1 LGEAGGRASSFLND
15 WRMQTGVSKTEI
27 NLWTAFMD
35 EAKTHRLYSAYAL
48 QAMSEGHPEA
58 AEAFMEAAGD
68 EIVHALLHLRALGA
82 VKSTVENLRQVVE
95 HEAVETQLT
104 YPRYIEEAKAEG
116 RADAVEGF
124 TLAMA
129 REREHVTLFK
139 SALARVEGGT
149 HRGADGA
156 PTMFGSG
163 ASGAVPSPSSQRSP
177 QAPRTAV
184 GIEKMTGPA
193 EVSEERARI
202 ASRTRIREFVFG
214 AQDGLLTTVS
224 VVSAFFGAKESNAT
238 ILLAGFATG
247 VAGMV
252 AMTAGQFLSS
262 KAEAEVQASEIEREL
277 REISENPAE
286 ELAEL
291 IEIYRLQGMS
301 REQARDA
308 ALTVAQDPKKM
319 LQVMARAELGLET
332 EPAGSPLKDAAVM
345 APSFMLG
352 AIVPILPYVFA
363 NHEPAFVS
371 SILLAC
377 LALFGIGVVKA
388 RVTAQN
394 PWRSGFEQFAIGA
407 GAGVIGYVVGTFV
420 PGLFGVKFVGG

>member
-1 LGEAGGRASSFLND
+1 
-15 WRMQTGVSKTEI
+15 MQTQISKTEV

-82 VKSTVENLRQVVE
+82 VKSTAENLRQVVE
-95 HEAVETQLT
+95 HEVAETQLT
-104 YPRYIEEAKAEG
+104 YPRYIEEAKADG

-124 TLAMA
+124 TVAME
-129 REREHVTLFK
+129 REREHVALFK
-139 SALARVEGGT
+139 NALARVEGGPR
-149 HRGADGA
+149 RGADGA
-156 PTMFGSG
+156 SSMF
-163 ASGAVPSPSSQRSP
+163 AAPAPSAAQPPAPSRAAHP
-177 QAPRTAV
+177 GTRTAV
-184 GIEKMTGPA
+184 GVEKMTGPA
-193 EVSEERARI
+193 EIGEERTRI

-262 KAEAEVQASEIEREL
+262 KAEAEVKASEIEREL
-277 REISENPAE
+277 REISEHPAE

-301 REQARDA
+301 GEQARDA
-308 ALTVAQDPKKM
+308 ALAVARDPKKM
-319 LQVMARAELGLET
+319 LHVMAQAELGLEM

-363 NHEPAFVS
+363 NHEPAFVA
-371 SILLAC
+371 SISLAC

-388 RVTAQN
+388 RVTGQN

-407 GAGVIGYVVGTFV
+407 GAGVIGYVVGTLV

>member
-1 LGEAGGRASSFLND
+1 LGEARGRAFPVLND
-15 WRMQTGVSKTEI
+15 WRMQTRVSKTEI

-95 HEAVETQLT
+95 HEVAETQLT

-116 RADAVEGF
+116 RTDAVEGF
-124 TLAMA
+124 TIAMA

-139 SALARVEGGT
+139 SALARVERSAD
-149 HRGADGA
+149 RGLGEV
-156 PTMFGSG
+156 PPMFGFG
-163 ASGAVPSPSSQRSP
+163 AAGGRSSPFAPSPGA
-177 QAPRTAV
+177 APRTAI
-184 GIEKMTGPA
+184 GIDKMTGPA
-193 EVSEERARI
+193 EVGEERARI

-277 REISENPAE
+277 REISEHPAE

-301 REQARDA
+301 REQAREA
-308 ALTVAQDPKKM
+308 ALAVAEDPKKM
-319 LQVMARAELGLET
+319 LQVMAQAELGLET
-332 EPAGSPLKDAAVM
+332 VPAGSPLKDAAVM

-363 NHEPAFVS
+363 NHEPAFVT

-377 LALFGIGVVKA
+377 LALFGIGVIKA
-388 RVTAQN
+388 RVTGQN
-394 PWRSGFEQFAIGA
+394 AWRSGFEQFAIGA
-407 GAGVIGYVVGTFV
+407 GAGVIGYVVGTLV

>member
-1 LGEAGGRASSFLND
+1 MR
-15 WRMQTGVSKTEI
+15 TGVSKTEI

-48 QAMSEGHPEA
+48 QAMSEGRPEV

-68 EIVHALLHLRALGA
+68 EIVHALMHLRALGA

-95 HEAVETQLT
+95 HEAVETQQT
-104 YPRYIEEAKAEG
+104 YPRYIEEARAEG

-124 TLAMA
+124 TLAME
-129 REREHVTLFK
+129 RERAHVKLFED
-139 SALARVEGGT
+139 ALRNLEST
-149 HRGADGA
+149 SLRADGA
-156 PTMFGSG
+156 RVDGTQSLLAPPMSSAPATPG
-163 ASGAVPSPSSQRSP
+163 AA
-177 QAPRTAV
+177 RTAIGV
-184 GIEKMTGPA
+184 EKVPGPG
-193 EVSEERARI
+193 ELGEERARI

-224 VVSAFFGAKESNAT
+224 VVSAFFGAKEPNTT

-262 KAEAEVQASEIEREL
+262 KAGAEVQAAAIAREM
-277 REISENPAE
+277 REIREHPAE

-291 IEIYRLQGMS
+291 IEIYRLQGMP
-301 REQARDA
+301 REQAREA
-308 ALTVAQDPKKM
+308 ALTVSRDPKKM
-319 LQVMARAELGLET
+319 LEVMARQELGIEI

-352 AIVPILPYVFA
+352 AIVPIIPYVFA
-363 NHEPAFVS
+363 NHQPAFVA

-388 RVTAQN
+388 RVTGQN
-394 PWRSGFEQFAIGA
+394 AWLSGLEQFVIGA
-407 GAGVIGYVVGTFV
+407 GAGIIGYVVGTLV
-420 PGLFGVKFVGG
+420 PSLLGVKFVGG

>member
-1 LGEAGGRASSFLND
+1 MRTD
-15 WRMQTGVSKTEI
+15 VSKTEI

-48 QAMSEGHPEA
+48 QAMSEGYPEA

-95 HEAVETQLT
+95 HEATETELT
-104 YPRYIEEAKAEG
+104 YPRYIEDAKAEG

-124 TLAMA
+124 TIAMA

-139 SALARVEGGT
+139 SALARVEGTASRIG
-149 HRGADGA
+149 GA
-156 PTMFGSG
+156 PTIFDHTLS
-163 ASGAVPSPSSQRSP
+163 ASARSPSSDRGSHAQS
-177 QAPRTAV
+177 RTAM
-184 GIEKMTGPA
+184 GIEKMAGPA
-193 EVSEERARI
+193 EVGEERARI

-291 IEIYRLQGMS
+291 MEIYRLQGMS
-301 REQARDA
+301 REQAREA
-308 ALTVAQDPKKM
+308 ALAVAKDPKKM
-319 LQVMARAELGLET
+319 LKVMAQAELGLET

-363 NHEPAFVS
+363 NHEPAFVA

-377 LALFGIGVVKA
+377 VALFGIGIIKA

-394 PWRSGFEQFAIGA
+394 PWRSGLEQFAIGA
-407 GAGVIGYVVGTFV
+407 GAGVIGYVVGTLV
-420 PGLFGVKFVGG
+420 PSLFGVKFVAG

>member
-1 LGEAGGRASSFLND
+1 
-15 WRMQTGVSKTEI
+15 MQTGLSKTEV

-82 VKSTVENLRQVVE
+82 VKSTVENLRQVVQ
-95 HEAVETQLT
+95 HEVAETELT
-104 YPRYIEEAKAEG
+104 YPRYIEEARAEG

-129 REREHVTLFK
+129 REREHVKLFED
-139 SALARVEGGT
+139 ALARVAGGA

-156 PTMFGSG
+156 PAFLGSATG
-163 ASGAVPSPSSQRSP
+163 PRPPRQGRDAP
-177 QAPRTAV
+177 PRTAI

-193 EVSEERARI
+193 EVHDERARI

-277 REISENPAE
+277 REISEHPAE
-286 ELAEL
+286 EVAEL
-291 IEIYRLQGMS
+291 IEIYRLQGMPL
-301 REQARDA
+301 EQAREA
-308 ALTVAQDPKKM
+308 ALAVAKDPKKM
-319 LQVMARAELGLET
+319 LQVMAQAELGLET
-332 EPAGSPLKDAAVM
+332 HPAGSPLKDAAVM

-363 NHEPAFVS
+363 NHEPAFVT
-371 SILLAC
+371 SISLAC
-377 LALFGIGVVKA
+377 LALFGIGVIKA

-407 GAGVIGYVVGTFV
+407 GAGVIGYVVGTLV

>member
-1 LGEAGGRASSFLND
+1 
-15 WRMQTGVSKTEI
+15 MQTGLSKTEV

-82 VKSTVENLRQVVE
+82 VKSTVENLRQVVQ
-95 HEAVETQLT
+95 HEIAETQLT

-116 RADAVEGF
+116 RVDAVEGF
-124 TLAMA
+124 TVAMA
-129 REREHVTLFK
+129 REREHVKLFED
-139 SALARVEGGT
+139 ALARVAGGA
-149 HRGADGA
+149 HRGVDGA
-156 PTMFGSG
+156 AAFLE
-163 ASGAVPSPSSQRSP
+163 A
-177 QAPRTAV
+177 APRTAI
-184 GIEKMTGPA
+184 GIEKMSGPA
-193 EVSEERARI
+193 EVHDERARI

-277 REISENPAE
+277 REISEHPAE
-286 ELAEL
+286 EVAEL

-301 REQARDA
+301 LEQAREA
-308 ALTVAQDPKKM
+308 ALAVAKDPKKM
-319 LQVMARAELGLET
+319 LQVMAQAELGLET
-332 EPAGSPLKDAAVM
+332 HPAGSPLKDAAVM

-363 NHEPAFVS
+363 NHEPAFVA
-371 SILLAC
+371 SISLAC
-377 LALFGIGVVKA
+377 LALFGIGVIKA

-407 GAGVIGYVVGTFV
+407 GAGIIGYVVGTFV
-420 PGLFGVKFVGG
+420 PSLFGVKFVGG

>member
-1 LGEAGGRASSFLND
+1 
-15 WRMQTGVSKTEI
+15 MQTGLSKTEI

-35 EAKTHRLYSAYAL
+35 EAKTHRLYAAYAL
-48 QAMSEGHPEA
+48 QAMSEGYPEA

-82 VKSTVENLRQVVE
+82 VKSTVENLQQVVE
-95 HEAVETQLT
+95 HEAAETQLT

-116 RADAVEGF
+116 RADALAGF

-129 REREHVTLFK
+129 REREHVKLFED
-139 SALARVEGGT
+139 ALARVAGAAR
-149 HRGADGA
+149 HRVDGA
-156 PTMFGSG
+156 PAFLGSS
-163 ASGAVPSPSSQRSP
+163 APRATAAPSAQHGK
-177 QAPRTAV
+177 APERTAV

-193 EVSEERARI
+193 EVHGERARI

-277 REISENPAE
+277 REISEHPAE
-286 ELAEL
+286 EVAEL

-301 REQARDA
+301 REQAREA
-308 ALTVAQDPKKM
+308 ALAVAQDPKKM
-319 LQVMARAELGLET
+319 LQVMAQAELGLET
-332 EPAGSPLKDAAVM
+332 DPAGSPLKDAAVM

-363 NHEPAFVS
+363 NHEPAFIA
-371 SILLAC
+371 SISLAC

-407 GAGVIGYVVGTFV
+407 GAGVIGYVVGTLV
-420 PGLFGVKFVGG
+420 PGLFGIKFVGG